1 MEKAVAKLHGSYE
14 ALDSGTIAE
23 GFAMLTGFP
32 CESFR
37 LSMRSRPV
45 AQSMTVDANGQPQV
59 RGRGKGRGFDPGI
72 VVAGPP
78 DCCIVMQAPPTPTPP
93 VVNDD
98 SPNYLWILL
107 SSYRDAD

>member
-59 RGRGKGRGFDPGI
+59 RGRGRGFDPGL
-72 VVAGPP
+72 VVVGKPW
-78 DCCIVMQAPPTPTPP
+78 VT
-93 VVNDD
+93 
-98 SPNYLWILL
+98 
-107 SSYRDAD
+107 